1 MLHNDALEN
10 FPAGQPQSDCPGIVD
25 VEQLSPADNPEAGQ
39 YMPIGH
45 DKQADALV
53 AGLKEPAE
61 QLVGLEERAGQYVA
75 RGQIDGALVPSGQK

>member
-45 DKQADALV
+45 DKHADALV
-53 AGLKEPAE
+53 AGLKVPAE
-61 QLVGLEERAGQYVA
+61 QLVGTETCTWQKVA
-75 RGQIDGALVPSGQK
+75 RGQIIGTLVPDGQK